1 MKMKSIIPVFFL
13 LCCLSAAAQVK
24 IHAHNDYEKPLPLTN
39 ALANRAF
46 SIEADVF
53 LRDNR
58 LLVAHNAKD
67 ITDERSLDALYI
79 QPIVALFKK
88 NKGSISSDKSY
99 HPALMIDVKEGGRG
113 AITLLAKKLAPYGD
127 CFDPKKN
134 KHAVQVIISG
144 DRGLISD
151 WNNVP
156 SFIFFDGRP
165 NEQYDS
171 RTLARVALISD
182 GYSGYAS
189 RPERIDSVLRNAHSK
204 GKPFRFWG
212 TPDDE
217 KHWKMFHEAGVDIIN
232 TDKPELCR
240 RFFATNKD

>member
-1 MKMKSIIPVFFL
+1 MKNTITGFFL
-13 LCCLSAAAQVK
+13 FCCLSAAAQVK
-24 IHAHNDYEKPLPLTN
+24 IHAHNDYEKPVPLTN
-39 ALANRAF
+39 ALTNRAF

-53 LRDNR
+53 LRDGR

-67 ITDERSLDALYI
+67 ITAERSLDALYL

-88 NKGSISSDKSY
+88 NNGAISSDRSY
-99 HPALMIDVKEGGRG
+99 HPALMIDVKEGGSE
-113 AITLLAKKLAPYGD
+113 AIALLAKKLASYRD
-127 CFDPKKN
+127 CFDVKKN
-134 KHAVQVIISG
+134 RHAVQVIISG
-144 DRGLISD
+144 DRGMIRD
-151 WNNVP
+151 WNNFP

-171 RTLARVALISD
+171 QTLTRVALISD

-204 GKPFRFWG
+204 GKLFRFWG

-232 TDKPELCR
+232 TDKPEQCR
-240 RFFATNKD
+240 RFFEGTKD